1 MTASAEPAPALRSSR
16 ARVPDFFIVGH
27 AKCGTTAMYEMLRRH
42 PQIYMPDYKHGAGK
56 EPWFFSRDNP
66 HPQANGER
74 SVAFTGRH
82 PMSMDEYLSLFTA
95 AKPDQCVGEASSSY
109 LWSHTAAARIAEAQP
124 AARIIAI
131 LREPASFLRSL
142 HLQLLQ
148 NRHEAEPD
156 FRKAVALDEDRLD
169 GRNIPDHSYW
179 PQALIY
185 SERVK
190 YVEQL
195 RRFHAVFPAEQ
206 VKVLIYDDF
215 RTDNEATVR
224 GVLRFLGVDDA
235 QPIEALKVNPTIR
248 LRSDRLR
255 VWVGRGDS
263 GQRAV
268 PRALKAALRVVLPEE
283 LRRGIRH
290 GVLYGSPAAP
300 DEEFMAELRRRFKG
314 EVVALSEY
322 LDRDLV
328 TLWGYDGVD

>member
-1 MTASAEPAPALRSSR
+1 
-16 ARVPDFFIVGH
+16 
-27 AKCGTTAMYEMLRRH
+27 
-42 PQIYMPDYKHGAGK
+42 
-56 EPWFFSRDNP
+56 
-66 HPQANGER
+66 
-74 SVAFTGRH
+74 
-82 PMSMDEYLSLFTA
+82 MSMDEYLLLFTA
-95 AKPDQCVGEASSSY
+95 ATPDQCIGEASTSY
-109 LWSHTAAARIAEAQP
+109 LWSHSAAARIAEAQP

-131 LREPASFLRSL
+131 LREPVSFLRSL

-148 NRHEAEPD
+148 NRHETEKD
-156 FRKAVALDEDRLD
+156 FRKAVALDEDRLE
-169 GRNIPDHSYW
+169 GRNIPDRSYW

-215 RTDNEATVR
+215 RTDNAAMMR
-224 GVLRFLGVDDA
+224 GVLRFLGVDEA
-235 QPIEALKVNPTIR
+235 SPIELLKVNPTVRIR
-248 LRSDRLR
+248 SERLR

-263 GQRAV
+263 GQRAL
-268 PRALKAALRVVLPEE
+268 PRAVKASLRVVLPEE

-290 GVLYGSPAAP
+290 GVLYRSPAAP
-300 DEEFMAELRRRFKG
+300 HEDFTAELRRRFKG

-322 LDRDLV
+322 LGRDLV

>member
-1 MTASAEPAPALRSSR
+1 MTASAEPAAALRGSQ

-42 PQIYMPDYKHGAGK
+42 PQIYMPDYLRGAGK

-66 HPQANGER
+66 QPQTSGQR
-74 SVAFTGRH
+74 STAFTGRR
-82 PMSMDEYLSLFTA
+82 PMSMDEYLSLFTD
-95 AKPDQCVGEASSSY
+95 AKPDQCVGEASTSY
-109 LWSHTAAARIAEAQP
+109 LWSHTAAARIAQAQP

-148 NRHEAEPD
+148 NRHETERD
-156 FRKAVALDEDRLD
+156 FRKAVGLDEARLE
-169 GRNIPDHSYW
+169 GRNIPERSYW
-179 PQALIY
+179 PMALIY

-195 RRFHAVFPAEQ
+195 RRFHAVLPADQ
-206 VKVLIYDDF
+206 VHVLIYDDF
-215 RTDNEATVR
+215 RSDNVAAVR

-235 QPIEALKVNPTIR
+235 APIEALKVNPTVQIRSER
-248 LRSDRLR
+248 LRR
-255 VWVGRGDS
+255 WVGKGDAGHRFLPQAIKAS
-263 GQRAV
+263 
-268 PRALKAALRVVLPEE
+268 LKVLLPEQ

-290 GVLYGSPAAP
+290 GVLYGRPAEA
-300 DEEFMAELRRRFKG
+300 DEDFMAELRRRFKG